1 MSFQWPHAF
10 WLLIVPLAL
19 LIRDLRRRATGGAAH
34 PKIIQAE
41 ATHSSLVI
49 RHSSFRR
56 GNASRTRIL
65 LYLGLAAAT
74 AALARPQWGRIE
86 EPVFDQARE
95 ILIALDLSRSM
106 LSTDVK
112 PTRLDRSRLLITSLL
127 EQLKG
132 ERVGLVVF
140 SGTAF
145 LQSPL
150 SSDYEIL
157 GEFLPE
163 LGPDFLPEGGTNYN
177 ALLET
182 CLAAF
187 GTSGAADRFLIILSD
202 GEAQSD
208 DWHNHVDELK
218 TKGIRVISLGVG
230 TPEGSMIPDGSGAFM
245 KDERGAVV
253 LSKLNNSTLRE
264 LADKTNGVYA
274 DASTWVDLAQLVQTT
289 VNQGK
294 RGEFKDV
301 SHVRL
306 AERYQWALAPALLF
320 LIWSFWREFP
330 VRPKPRT
337 LRMAINQTL
346 TPTAPVT
353 TLALLFIAS
362 LVIGHWSFAAAVP
375 AAASDPLAAPVTK
388 LVGQLSAREI
398 IAARDYA
405 TFAKTTIDYGE
416 RLTATQQPVPP
427 GPVND
432 ALAGVKAGRSLDP
445 KAADWPTLRKKL
457 EALLQKKDQ
466 PDQDQKKPDQK
477 QPDKNKSDD
486 SQKDKSDQKQDQKNQ
501 DKKDDP
507 SKSPDQDQ
515 NRDGSSPKDSKTP
528 SSNAGAAPDQKNSPE
543 PKPPQAGQSAFG
555 DMKDDKKGDAPK
567 SSDTPPSTQPPG
579 DMQQVGGKSEKQKDE
594 AAQLDPSLE
603 VPLQKLD
610 QVRQQDSPARL
621 FQLLQDPNS
630 QVPARKGPNW

>member
-1 MSFQWPHAF
+1 MTFYWPHAF

-19 LIRDLRRRATGGAAH
+19 LVRDLRRRANGIIAH

-41 ATHSSLVI
+41 ATHSSLI
-49 RHSSFRR
+49 IGHSSLRR
-56 GNASRTRIL
+56 GGASRTRIL

-182 CLAAF
+182 SIAAF
-187 GTSGAADRFLIILSD
+187 GASGAADRFLIVLSD
-202 GEAQSD
+202 GEAQTE
-208 DWHNHVDELK
+208 DWHAHVDELK

-230 TPEGSMIPDGSGAFM
+230 TAEGSMIPDGSGAYM

-264 LADKTNGVYA
+264 LADNTGGVYA
-274 DASTWVDLAQLVQTT
+274 DASSWVDLPKLIQTT

-301 SHVRL
+301 SRVRL
-306 AERYQWALAPALLF
+306 SERYQWALAPALFF
-320 LIWSFWREFP
+320 LVASFWREFP
-330 VRPKPRT
+330 VRPKPRA
-337 LRMAINQTL
+337 LRLAQETGK
-346 TPTAPVT
+346 PFVA
-353 TLALLFIAS
+353 ALLLFLVLAGFNLPAS
-362 LVIGHWSFAAAVP
+362 GF
-375 AAASDPLAAPVTK
+375 AASDPLAAPLTQ
-388 LVGQLSAREI
+388 LVGQLSSRETI
-398 IAARDYA
+398 SAGDYA
-405 TFAKTTIDYGE
+405 SFANSSLKYGE
-416 RLTATQQPVPP
+416 RLQSSQQPVPP
-427 GPVND
+427 GPIHD
-432 ALAGVKAGRSLDP
+432 AIASVKAGRALDA
-445 KAADWPTLRKKL
+445 KAADWTGLHEKL
-457 EALLQKKDQ
+457 NALLLEKEPPKKDE
-466 PDQDQKKPDQK
+466 KKPDQK
-477 QPDKNKSDD
+477 QPDKNKSED
-486 SQKDKSDQKQDQKNQ
+486 SNKDKSDQKQDQKNQ
-501 DKKDDP
+501 EQKNDS
-507 SKSPDQDQ
+507 SKSPPQDQ
-515 NRDGSSPKDSKTP
+515 NKNGSSPKDSPDP
-528 SSNAGAAPDQKNSPE
+528 SSKKNNKDDQGQNSPE
-543 PKPPQAGQSAFG
+543 QPKDQPPKSGGQSAFG
-555 DMKDDKKGDAPK
+555 DMKDNPK
-567 SSDTPPSTQPPG
+567 PPPPPSEATPSTPPPG
-579 DMQQVGGKSEKQKDE
+579 EMQQVGGMSDKRTDQ

-603 VPLQKLD
+603 IPLQNLD
-610 QVRQQDSPARL
+610 HIRQQDSPARL
-621 FQLLQDPNS
+621 YQLLQDPNS
-630 QVPARKGPNW
+630 KTPARTGRNW